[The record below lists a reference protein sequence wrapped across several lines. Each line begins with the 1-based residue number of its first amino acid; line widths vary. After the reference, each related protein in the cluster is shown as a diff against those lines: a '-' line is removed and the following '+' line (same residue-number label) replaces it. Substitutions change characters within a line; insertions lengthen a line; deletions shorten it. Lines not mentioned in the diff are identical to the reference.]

1 MFHAKV
7 DGLALSS
14 LLFSPFSLITF
25 VWWSFCCVLIFT
37 LHVAAFP
44 TCGTNYES
52 CQGPSDPL
60 QTPKVHICAV
70 WLVIRHSRRAR
81 VCCMCEQ
88 AAVVKG
94 EEKTSRTT
102 LKHESSSMSAQNE
115 EDRRCTAF
123 SMVVSHMR
131 YNMSEKWILF
141 GVVYV
146 CFMGYT
152 STSSL
157 SRHSR
162 ERV

>member
-1 MFHAKV
+1 MVLPCRVHSF
-7 DGLALSS
+7 
-14 LLFSPFSLITF
+14 LFSPFSLITF

-131 YNMSEKWILF
+131 YNMSEKWILSESCMC
-141 GVVYV
+141 VLWDILQLHR
-146 CFMGYT
+146 C
-152 STSSL
+152 
-157 SRHSR
+157 RDIH
-162 ERV
+162 EKRVRV